1 MYFHWILLV
10 TPWEV
15 WMYWVCSC
23 LLFKKMGI
31 GAVGRGPVGIREG
44 EDEGWAESCLEG
56 RRTNGK
62 AVFLFFVFYCAQ
74 LANEMIPTG

>member
-1 MYFHWILLV
+1 
-10 TPWEV
+10 
-15 WMYWVCSC
+15 
-23 LLFKKMGI
+23 MGI